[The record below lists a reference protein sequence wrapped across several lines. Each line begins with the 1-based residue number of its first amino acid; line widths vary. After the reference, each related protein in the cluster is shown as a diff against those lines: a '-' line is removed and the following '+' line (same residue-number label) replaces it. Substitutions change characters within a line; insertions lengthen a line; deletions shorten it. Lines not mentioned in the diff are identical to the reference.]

1 MAFRARFVRPSDVSA
16 CDAALTSYDA
26 ALLSDDHVVRMKAH
40 ALGAMTAVV
49 PATMAWYLDVD
60 RRNRWSQ
67 AIVLQTDRFDL
78 EPADV
83 WRGYHATIAADDPFS
98 AASVQSRGAT
108 VLGLKDF
115 AACDSERY
123 VGFLAARRLGDR
135 VDLYL
140 RNAGAIVA
148 QLALV
153 RSAEAPPFASA
164 DLCALRRLQ
173 PLLEHAFACALDPD
187 DSAVHAA
194 LVEGG
199 LSEREAQVAELIGRG
214 ATNSEIARSLH
225 ISEATVKTHLTR
237 VYGKVGVRTRTQLAL
252 MLGSR

>member
-1 MAFRARFVRPSDVSA
+1 MAFRARFVRSSA
-16 CDAALTSYDA
+16 DPALTPYDQ
-26 ALLSDDHVVRMKAH
+26 ALLSDDHVERMKAH
-40 ALGAMTAVV
+40 ALGALTALV
-49 PATMAWYLDVD
+49 PATIAWYLDID
-60 RRNRWSQ
+60 RRHRWSR
-67 AIVLQTDRFDL
+67 AIVLQTERVELD
-78 EPADV
+78 PATV
-83 WRGYHATIAADDPFS
+83 AADDPFS
-98 AASVQSRGAT
+98 AANVQSRGAT

-115 AACDSERY
+115 PAQAGERY
-123 VGFLAARRLGDR
+123 VRFLAARRLGDR

-140 RNAGAIVA
+140 RSAGAIVA
-148 QLALV
+148 QFALV
-153 RSAEAPPFASA
+153 RSAEAPPFASP
-164 DLCALRRLQ
+164 DLCALRRMQ

-187 DSAVHAA
+187 DSEVHAA

-225 ISEATVKTHLTR
+225 ISEATVKTHLTH